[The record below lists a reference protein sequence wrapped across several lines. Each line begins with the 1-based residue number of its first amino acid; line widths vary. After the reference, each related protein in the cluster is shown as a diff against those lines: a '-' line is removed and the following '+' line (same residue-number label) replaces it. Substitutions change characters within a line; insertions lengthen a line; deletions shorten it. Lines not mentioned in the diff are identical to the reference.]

1 MGESCYDPRIG
12 RITRYA
18 RLVNVFGGSIREW
31 KEMKEKDIILY
42 DKVAETMIRKQRI
55 TAETNRMSGRG

>member
-12 RITRYA
+12 R
-18 RLVNVFGGSIREW
+18 IREW

-55 TAETNRMSGRG
+55 TAETNRMSGRGW